1 MKLTP
6 IGRRPRSQFQK
17 QSNRQSGCIRPRDF
31 GLPISEFAKDVDG
44 FDIATRKERRHL
56 ADRASQVFGGDVLHR
71 TASRN
76 QRSPI
81 PLQRTARC
89 GDGSGRGP
97 VPPLEAG

>member
-1 MKLTP
+1 
-6 IGRRPRSQFQK
+6 
-17 QSNRQSGCIRPRDF
+17 
-31 GLPISEFAKDVDG
+31 
-44 FDIATRKERRHL
+44 L